1 MKMQVKLFLA
11 LGIVLSLGLSIGACS
26 KKTEKAPASK
36 SRAAQPIQTAAQQ
49 PAATPDSVQTVT
61 KSVLFTFDQDKV
73 GQLPAHFSQ
82 HVTGRGKSGIWKVV
96 SAADAI
102 SKPNVV
108 EQTSKK
114 YFGYHFNVL
123 VNDSTNFSN
132 LDLTVHFKAL
142 TGQEDQGGGPIWRYQ
157 NADNYYIARAN
168 PLENN
173 FRVYKVVDGNR
184 KMLATV
190 NIPITTHKWHTIRIK
205 NVGDHI
211 QCYYDGQLYLN
222 ARDTTFTHGKIG
234 LWTKAD
240 AVTQFDDLSVK
251 EVK

>member
-1 MKMQVKLFLA
+1 MKTISKTLA
-11 LGIVLSLGLSIGACS
+11 ALVFVLSFGLLASACS
-26 KKTEKAPASK
+26 KKAEKGSAKTP
-36 SRAAQPIQTAAQQ
+36 QTAQSTNAAVQKT
-49 PAATPDSVQTVT
+49 AATDSVQSVT
-61 KSVLFTFDQDKV
+61 KSVLFTFDSDKP
-73 GQLPAHFSQ
+73 GQLPADFSQ
-82 HVTGRGKSGIWKVV
+82 HVTGRGKPGIWKVV
-96 SAADAI
+96 AAADAI

-123 VNDSTNFSN
+123 VNDSTDFSN
-132 LDLTVHFKAL
+132 IDLTVHFKAL
-142 TGQEDQGGGPIWRYQ
+142 TGEEDQGGGPIWRYQ
-157 NADNYYIARAN
+157 DADNYYIARAN

-190 NIPITTHKWHTIRIK
+190 NIPITTRKWHTIHIK

-222 ARDTTFTHGKIG
+222 VHDAMFTHGKIG

>member
-1 MKMQVKLFLA
+1 MKIFMKTTGFLVLFLGFA
-11 LGIVLSLGLSIGACS
+11 LFVSACG
-26 KKTEKAPASK
+26 KKSGKKPAQAIQPQSSANVAVQKATSAEST
-36 SRAAQPIQTAAQQ
+36 RTAAK
-49 PAATPDSVQTVT
+49 T
-61 KSVLFTFDQDKV
+61 LILNFDRDKP
-73 GQLPAHFSQ
+73 GQLPANFSQ
-82 HVTGRGKSGIWKVV
+82 HVTGRGQPGIWKVV
-96 SAADAI
+96 TAADAV
-102 SKPNVV
+102 SQPNVV

-123 VNDSTNFSN
+123 VDDSTDFANIE
-132 LDLTVHFKAL
+132 LTVHFKAL
-142 TGQEDQGGGPIWRYQ
+142 TGREDQGGGPVWRYRD
-157 NADNYYIARAN
+157 ADNYYIARAN

-190 NIPITTHKWHTIRIK
+190 HIPITTHKWHTIRIK
-205 NVGDHI
+205 NSGDHI

-222 ARDTTFTHGKIG
+222 AHDTTFTHGKIG

-240 AVTQFDDLSVK
+240 AVTQFDDLIVK

>member
-1 MKMQVKLFLA
+1 MKTFSRIMMALMLVLA
-11 LGIVLSLGLSIGACS
+11 FGLLAGACS
-26 KKTEKAPASK
+26 KKAEKQPAVKPAQAEQK
-36 SRAAQPIQTAAQQ
+36 SAVKTAATDSAQTAVKA
-49 PAATPDSVQTVT
+49 
-61 KSVLFTFDQDKV
+61 VLFNFDQDKT
-73 GQLPAHFSQ
+73 GQLPTHFSQ
-82 HVTGRGKSGIWKVV
+82 HVTGRGKPGIWKVV
-96 SAADAI
+96 AAEDAI

-123 VNDSTNFSN
+123 VNDSTDFAN
-132 LDLTVHFKAL
+132 LILTVHFKAL

-157 NADNYYIARAN
+157 NANNYYLARAN

-184 KMLATV
+184 KMMATV
-190 NIPITTHKWHTIRIK
+190 NIPITTHKWHTIQIRDI
-205 NVGDHI
+205 GDHI

-222 ARDTTFTHGKIG
+222 VHDSTFTHGKIG

-240 AVTQFDDLSVK
+240 AVTQFDNLRIA